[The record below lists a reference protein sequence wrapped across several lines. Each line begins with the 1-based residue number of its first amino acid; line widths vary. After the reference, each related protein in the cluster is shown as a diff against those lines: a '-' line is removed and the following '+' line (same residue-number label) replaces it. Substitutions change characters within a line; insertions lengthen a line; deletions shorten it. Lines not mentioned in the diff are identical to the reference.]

1 MRVVMTKHEKRAM
14 IRPLLSKLLESTY
27 KKYEGVWKRML
38 CFVYRLVHQRQQQPA
53 LHYVLTDGQSSA
65 LRRLVR
71 AAEAFNGNL
80 LLESDCKEGLS
91 KSLQAELDQ
100 ACLSFCITL
109 LDHSL
114 LGPIYDSAIVGF
126 LAVQG
131 IDVKRNGFWEA
142 ACYTTYLSA
151 LVKMAQLLV
160 LRQAV
165 AAKEAGECE
174 HPAQVLEEMQERFM
188 VYNTRS
194 PMNWIQKLRA
204 YGKKISDT
212 TTGLGHITWTE
223 DGEELSYKGLKLSMT
238 GLKGFVLQQINT
250 AGAQLRSLLC
260 MHLEEDAIAPL
271 PDLKLERLKDNAAL
285 KTPGWSFLRDPRN
298 TALQGYERW
307 LLHRVVGTDRLRK
320 DFFIDVEL
328 AKWSRPAAER
338 YLKQV
343 DAFLER
349 LLLIAQLVS
358 GQPARGSELMS
369 LQYCNTVNCRRRNIF
384 LENGLI
390 SFVTFYHK
398 GYSVEGCVKIIH
410 RYLPEEVSKLV
421 VYYLWLVLPFANQ
434 LRLLA
439 LDQPAIATFSP
450 YLWST
455 EMGNGVEGSKA
466 F

>member
-165 AAKEAGECE
+165 AAKEAGS
-174 HPAQVLEEMQERFM
+174 ASTQR
-188 VYNTRS
+188 
-194 PMNWIQKLRA
+194 
-204 YGKKISDT
+204 
-212 TTGLGHITWTE
+212 
-223 DGEELSYKGLKLSMT
+223 
-238 GLKGFVLQQINT
+238 
-250 AGAQLRSLLC
+250 
-260 MHLEEDAIAPL
+260 
-271 PDLKLERLKDNAAL
+271 
-285 KTPGWSFLRDPRN
+285 
-298 TALQGYERW
+298 
-307 LLHRVVGTDRLRK
+307 
-320 DFFIDVEL
+320 
-328 AKWSRPAAER
+328 R
-338 YLKQV
+338 Y
-343 DAFLER
+343 
-349 LLLIAQLVS
+349 
-358 GQPARGSELMS
+358 
-369 LQYCNTVNCRRRNIF
+369 
-384 LENGLI
+384 
-390 SFVTFYHK
+390 
-398 GYSVEGCVKIIH
+398 
-410 RYLPEEVSKLV
+410 
-421 VYYLWLVLPFANQ
+421 
-434 LRLLA
+434 
-439 LDQPAIATFSP
+439 
-450 YLWST
+450 
-455 EMGNGVEGSKA
+455 
-466 F
+466 